1 MIGTAPFKS
10 GEIFKLTNLG
20 IDPKFFKFNVTHLE
34 SERYVCIR
42 DADQTG
48 TPQLSI
54 VELFNKMNVVKRPG
68 NKVDGAIMHVKDN
81 IIALKAPNE
90 GKGHILQI
98 FDMDK
103 KAKLKNIE
111 FPENIVFWKWVD
123 EKILAIVTTSSV
135 YHVSIANET
144 DKEVKVFERNGELKE
159 AQVIGYVL
167 SNDKKWG
174 ALFGISTP
182 DQGKTIN
189 GHIQLYFIEGQKQQ
203 MI

>member
-144 DKEVKVFERNGELKE
+144 DKEVKVFDRNGELKE

>member
-1 MIGTAPFKS
+1 MIPAPFKS

-54 VELFNKMNVVKRPG
+54 VEIFNKMNLVKRPG
-68 NKVDGAIMHVKDN
+68 NKVDGAIMHIKDN

-111 FPENIVFWKWVD
+111 FPENIVFWKWV
-123 EKILAIVTTSSV
+123 
-135 YHVSIANET
+135 N
-144 DKEVKVFERNGELKE
+144 
-159 AQVIGYVL
+159 
-167 SNDKKWG
+167 
-174 ALFGISTP
+174 
-182 DQGKTIN
+182 
-189 GHIQLYFIEGQKQQ
+189 
-203 MI
+203 